1 MYYVCMLAKSLQLCP
16 ALCNPMD
23 CSLPDSSFHGILQ
36 AKILEW
42 VAIPFSRRSSQH
54 RDQTRVSY
62 ISCVGRQL
70 LYQFFYYVIP
80 TSHFA

>member
-42 VAIPFSRRSSQH
+42 VAIPFSRGSSQH
-54 RDQTRVSY
+54 RDQIRVSY